1 MLRIARWL
9 LQVILLTAVLLNWQ
23 YYSAVNNKISK
34 EFQIVI
40 PYGQPNLSIARTLIK
55 EGVFKNMADFTLTY
69 WLLTGG
75 RTLKA
80 GGYTFKGQVSSR
92 DVLRRLYLG
101 QVDQYRITI
110 PEGLTNYQIIQ
121 LLQNHPNLGGI
132 ITSEYWE
139 KLPEGS
145 FLPETY
151 YFTLSED
158 RLKILQRMQ
167 AALETVM
174 NELWHSRPADFP
186 LNNPR
191 DLITLASIVEK
202 ETGKDEERPRVAA
215 VFFNRLK
222 QKMKLQSDATVIYG
236 LTLGRFELER
246 SLKREDL
253 KNPTPYNTYINH
265 GLPPTPIANPGKA
278 SIIAVAQPL
287 QTKELFFV
295 ADGKGGHSFA
305 ETLEQHNKNI
315 QEWLKIIRKPTTPN
329 P

>member
-1 MLRIARWL
+1 MLPIARLL
-9 LQVILLTAVLLNWQ
+9 LQVILLTAVLLNWH
-23 YYSAVNNKISK
+23 YYSAANNKIFK

-40 PYGQPNLSIARTLIK
+40 PYGQPNLAIARTLIR
-55 EGVFKNMADFTLTY
+55 EGVFKNTADFTLTY

-80 GGYTFKGQVSSR
+80 GGYTFKEQVSSL

-110 PEGLTNYQIIQ
+110 PEGFTNYQIIK
-121 LLQNHPNLGGI
+121 LLQNYPNLQGI
-132 ITSEYWE
+132 IASEYWE

-158 RLKILQRMQ
+158 RLKVLQRMQ
-167 AALETVM
+167 TALETLM
-174 NELWHSRPADFP
+174 NEVWYSRPADFP

-191 DLITLASIVEK
+191 ELITLASIVEK

-222 QKMKLQSDATVIYG
+222 QKIKLQSDATVVYG

-278 SIIAVAQPL
+278 SIIAVVQPL

>member
-1 MLRIARWL
+1 VLPIARLL
-9 LQVILLTAVLLNWQ
+9 LQVILLTAVLLNWH
-23 YYSAVNNKISK
+23 YYSAANNKIFK

-40 PYGQPNLSIARTLIK
+40 PYGQPNLAIARTLIR
-55 EGVFKNMADFTLTY
+55 EGVFKNTADFTLTY

-80 GGYTFKGQVSSR
+80 GEYTFKEQVSSL

-110 PEGLTNYQIIQ
+110 PEGFTNYQIIK
-121 LLQNHPNLGGI
+121 LLQNYPNLQGI
-132 ITSEYWE
+132 IASEYWE

-158 RLKILQRMQ
+158 RLKVLQRMQ
-167 AALETVM
+167 TALETLM
-174 NELWHSRPADFP
+174 NEVWYSRPADFP

-191 DLITLASIVEK
+191 ELITLASIVEK

-222 QKMKLQSDATVIYG
+222 QKIKLQSDATVVYG

-278 SIIAVAQPL
+278 SIIAVVQPL

>member
-1 MLRIARWL
+1 MLPIARLL
-9 LQVILLTAVLLNWQ
+9 LQVILLTAVLLNWH
-23 YYSAVNNKISK
+23 YYSAANNKIFK

-40 PYGQPNLSIARTLIK
+40 PYGQPNLAIARTLIR
-55 EGVFKNMADFTLTY
+55 EGVFKNTADFTLTY

-80 GGYTFKGQVSSR
+80 GGYTFKEQVSSL

-110 PEGLTNYQIIQ
+110 PEGFTNYQIIKF
-121 LLQNHPNLGGI
+121 LQNYPNLQGI
-132 ITSEYWE
+132 IASEYWE

-158 RLKILQRMQ
+158 RLKVLQRMQ
-167 AALETVM
+167 TALETLM
-174 NELWHSRPADFP
+174 NEVWHSRPADFP

-222 QKMKLQSDATVIYG
+222 QKIKLQSDATVVYG

-278 SIIAVAQPL
+278 SIIAVVQPL

>member
-1 MLRIARWL
+1 VLPIARLL
-9 LQVILLTAVLLNWQ
+9 LQVILLTAVLLNWH
-23 YYSAVNNKISK
+23 YYSAANNKIFK

-40 PYGQPNLSIARTLIK
+40 PYGQPNLAIARTLIR
-55 EGVFKNMADFTLTY
+55 EGVFKNTADFTLTY

-80 GGYTFKGQVSSR
+80 GGYTFKEQVSSL

-110 PEGLTNYQIIQ
+110 PEGFTNYQIIKF
-121 LLQNHPNLGGI
+121 LQNYPNLQGI
-132 ITSEYWE
+132 IASEYWE

-158 RLKILQRMQ
+158 RLKVLQRMQ
-167 AALETVM
+167 TALETLM
-174 NELWHSRPADFP
+174 NEVWHSRPADFP

-222 QKMKLQSDATVIYG
+222 QKIKLQSDATVVYG

-278 SIIAVAQPL
+278 SIIAVVQPL

>member
-1 MLRIARWL
+1 VLPIARLL
-9 LQVILLTAVLLNWQ
+9 LQVILLTAVLLNWH
-23 YYSAVNNKISK
+23 YYSAANNKIFK

-40 PYGQPNLSIARTLIK
+40 PYGQPNLAIARTLIR
-55 EGVFKNMADFTLTY
+55 EGVFKNTADFTLTY

-80 GGYTFKGQVSSR
+80 GGYTFKEQVSSL

-110 PEGLTNYQIIQ
+110 PEGFTNYQIIK
-121 LLQNHPNLGGI
+121 LLQNYPNLQGI
-132 ITSEYWE
+132 IASEYWE

-158 RLKILQRMQ
+158 RLKVLQRMQ
-167 AALETVM
+167 TALETLM
-174 NELWHSRPADFP
+174 NEVWYSRPADFP

-191 DLITLASIVEK
+191 ELITLASIVEK

-222 QKMKLQSDATVIYG
+222 QKIKLQSDATVVYG

-278 SIIAVAQPL
+278 SIIAVVQPL